1 MKQDGLTLKHYAE
14 PKETETKEC
23 KHLCEIL
30 ELIHSD

>member
-14 PKETETKEC
+14 PKETETEEC